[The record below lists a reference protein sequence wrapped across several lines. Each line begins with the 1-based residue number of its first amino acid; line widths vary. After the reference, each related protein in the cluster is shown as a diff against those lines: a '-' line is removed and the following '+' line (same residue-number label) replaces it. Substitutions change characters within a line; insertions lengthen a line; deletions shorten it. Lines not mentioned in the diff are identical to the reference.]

1 MEYLDYLVASYSVCL
16 LALRLWDQIPVWEEI
31 WKWHFNF
38 YHILPQPINTLRMF
52 QIYGQV
58 EFRPVNSTVAKKVLT
73 ENLEN

>member
-31 WKWHFNF
+31 WKWHFII
-38 YHILPQPINTLRMF
+38 YSLPQPINILRMF

-58 EFRPVNSTVAKKVLT
+58 EFGPVNWTVAKKVLT